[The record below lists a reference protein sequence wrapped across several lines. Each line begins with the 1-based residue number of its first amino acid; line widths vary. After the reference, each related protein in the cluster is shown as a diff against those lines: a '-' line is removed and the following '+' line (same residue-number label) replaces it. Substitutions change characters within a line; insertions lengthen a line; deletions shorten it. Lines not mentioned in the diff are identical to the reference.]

1 MYLLQLAVL
10 PSILFILA
18 SSVSSDVLYMGQG
31 PKLPNKVGLVFGTPT
46 GPFEVE
52 PPILMNQEQDDYKQ
66 CELLLKL
73 AE

>member
-1 MYLLQLAVL
+1 M
-10 PSILFILA
+10 
-18 SSVSSDVLYMGQG
+18 SSDVSYMGQG